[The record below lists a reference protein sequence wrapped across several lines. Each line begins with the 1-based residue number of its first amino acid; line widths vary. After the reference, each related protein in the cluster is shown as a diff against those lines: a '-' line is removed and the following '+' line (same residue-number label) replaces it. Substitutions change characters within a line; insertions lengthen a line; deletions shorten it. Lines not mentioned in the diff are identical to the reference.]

1 MDSSRRDQ
9 RVSMS
14 AACKR
19 AAERGEAWVTWRGER
34 LRLAP
39 PPADEMSYFDSHNG
53 NMTVV
58 YVRQGRFRVAEIG
71 MRKGGYPM
79 LDASPGGHGYRVQPR
94 QLRALVVERHVASEA
109 ARAAVE
115 ARQQHE
121 EEKRRERFRL
131 RLQRASKLAH
141 ENEIRRTRA
150 S

>member
-1 MDSSRRDQ
+1 
-9 RVSMS
+9 MS

-19 AAERGEAWVTWRGER
+19 AAEHGEAWVTWRGER

-39 PPADEMSYFDSHNG
+39 PPPDEMRYFNSNDC

-71 MRKGGYPM
+71 MRNGGYPM
-79 LDASPGGHGYRVQPR
+79 LDVSPGNHGYRVQPR
-94 QLRALVVERHVASEA
+94 QLRALVAERHVASEA
-109 ARAAVE
+109 VRAAVE

-131 RLQRASKLAH
+131 RLQRANRLQ
-141 ENEIRRTRA
+141 RA
-150 S
+150 SAP